1 MIRLILALPFLLPQQ
16 DNVAQ
21 WVRAL
26 EEDAIGIRD
35 QAMRDLI
42 AAGEKARPEV
52 ERAMRQTTNVE
63 ALGRLRE
70 VLRRLDVDK
79 RRAAFGGGKIVND
92 VGLKLSAAYRK
103 DERKLEVTVEIT
115 NFGTTERV
123 VVPLRRWD
131 TRLPNHSSSGSG
143 SEGCIVV
150 NQLTEREWTG
160 EYSSSFG

>member
-1 MIRLILALPFLLPQQ
+1 MILLILALPFLAPRQA
-16 DNVAQ
+16 DVAQ
-21 WVRAL
+21 SVRAL

-42 AAGEKARPEV
+42 AAGEQARPAV
-52 ERAMRQTTNVE
+52 ERALRQTSNVE
-63 ALGRLRE
+63 ALSRLRE

-79 RRAAFGGGKIVND
+79 RRAGFGGGKIVND
-92 VGLKLSAAYRK
+92 LGLLLSAAHQK

-123 VVPLRRWD
+123 IVPLQRWD

-143 SEGCIVV
+143 SEGRIVV
-150 NQLTEREWTG
+150 TRLNGEELTG
-160 EYSSSFG
+160 KYSSRFG